1 MGKGDGFVKVAF
13 KKTVFG
19 YCGKKKRHP
28 SPVERLALFRYIYPA
43 LFVLTVLS
51 PNKVNDGLDN
61 TVGHTETDNREGKV
75 EASHENHM
83 GHVPHPFKIKRKH
96 GDSP

>member
-19 YCGKKKRHP
+19 YSSKKKRHL
-28 SPVERLALFRYIYPA
+28 SSIERLALFRYIYPA
-43 LFVLTVLS
+43 LFVLAVLF

-61 TVGHTETDNREGKV
+61 TVGHTEADNREGKV
-75 EASHENHM
+75 
-83 GHVPHPFKIKRKH
+83 
-96 GDSP
+96 